1 MEAQVS
7 DLVGWLPGKILW
19 KAGEPTVVWRQLD
32 PGEIREPYFDETLKA
47 SLSDAEIEGKSYH
60 TPIAMLREVAEA
72 PATEPVAIPAPAG
85 FLFHWSR
92 SGARMVAQM
101 LAADYSHLVLNEFQ
115 PIDALL
121 RCQLWDARATPEWR
135 QEQLRWLILA
145 TARAM
150 PHRSR
155 LFVRFENWQIL
166 QLPVVQAAFP
176 LVPWAFLYREP
187 MEVLASHEHRCGS
200 LFVPGELEPELFGWE
215 LRDIMRRPFAVH
227 WAKVLAALGEA
238 ALAGLPAGHGY
249 LLNHSELPEAAYEGL
264 LKAFN
269 VPRDPDLL
277 AVMAKTARYH
287 QRDPKTLS
295 PDASLHKL
303 RAELPDHA
311 AAADAH
317 VADVYHR
324 LEAARN
330 GEFGL
335 PEHTGL

>member
-19 KAGEPTVVWRQLD
+19 KAGEPTVVWRRLD

-47 SLSDAEIEGKSYH
+47 SLNDAEIEGKCFH
-60 TPIAMLREVAEA
+60 TPIGMLREVAEA
-72 PATEPVAIPAPAG
+72 PATEAVAVPAPTG

-135 QEQLRWLILA
+135 QEQLRWLLLA

-150 PHRSR
+150 PHRTR
-155 LFVRFENWQIL
+155 LFVRFENWQVL

-187 MEVLASHEHRCGS
+187 LEVLASHEHRCGS

-227 WAKVLAALGEA
+227 WAKVLAAYGQA
-238 ALAGLPAGHGY
+238 ALTGLAQGHGY

-295 PDASLHKL
+295 PDASLQKL
-303 RAELPDHA
+303 RDELPDHA
-311 AAADAH
+311 AAVEAYA
-317 VADVYHR
+317 AEVYHQ